1 MKTKFFFPLLSS
13 LFGLFLFSSCSKVNE
28 AESNSSFQFLQ
39 EEVVSYSESFT
50 ANNCDPNTK
59 GPFLKAL
66 GNIVLADAF
75 GAAAGIEFG
84 SGTSVFLGVFSSLSC
99 MISEIVSNNID
110 RESASQ
116 IDLNTVYNPSV
127 MVDLNNQH
135 AIDSSDS
142 IGVLHNIIITEII
155 ENTPNITTVTETRLK
170 NIITQSLD
178 SKGININNI
187 PNSSFSFIHS
197 IVQMKQTEDMF
208 KEFENKFPAKKNEL
222 EIIRIYSKSLSLI
235 NEDSVSD
242 YNDGFQDIINHS
254 SISDSS
260 KDLIKTT
267 TSVAANSELLW
278 NEIR

>member
-1 MKTKFFFPLLSS
+1 
-13 LFGLFLFSSCSKVNE
+13 
-28 AESNSSFQFLQ
+28 
-39 EEVVSYSESFT
+39 
-50 ANNCDPNTK
+50 
-59 GPFLKAL
+59 
-66 GNIVLADAF
+66 
-75 GAAAGIEFG
+75 
-84 SGTSVFLGVFSSLSC
+84 

-110 RESASQ
+110 GESASQ